1 MVVCVFL
8 QVTISPETT
17 LKGIYRQVMSK
28 LVSENRQTELGGRLP
43 AYDGQKSLFTAGEL
57 PFKSKEFVVTLPGR
71 VEKRYKVVIKH
82 ATAVSLHPLFMLMA
96 GYPTDIPTQAL
107 QVLDIVLRDIVLNE
121 RNSME

>member
-57 PFKSKEFVVTLPGR
+57 PFKSNEFVVTLPGR
-71 VEKRYKVVIKH
+71 VEKRYRVVIKH